1 MNNNRIARAQEQ
13 RNPAELK
20 PLDRLKSILNTDN
33 VKMRLAAT
41 MKENAGAFSS
51 SIIELY
57 TSDSKIGQCDPVKV
71 IGEALKAASLKL
83 PINKQLGLAY
93 IVPYRDNK
101 NGGEM
106 VPTFQLG
113 YKGYIQLA
121 MRSGSYKHINTDVVY
136 EGELV
141 SIDKLTGS
149 IDLSGEKQSD
159 KVIGYFAYI
168 ESLNGFSKTLYMSY
182 EDMVIHAKKFSKS
195 TYNGKLGGV
204 WASDFD
210 AMAKKTC
217 LRLLIGKYGIMSVDM
232 QSAYI
237 ADTAP
242 TEPITE
248 SEYQDV
254 PDVEYNEPAEPTETA
269 PDVVVD
275 ESTGEVTG

>member
-57 TSDSKIGQCDPVKV
+57 TSDSKISQCDPVKV

-113 YKGYIQLA
+113 YRGYIQLA

-136 EGELV
+136 EGELA

-182 EDMVIHAKKFSKS
+182 DDMVNHAKRYSKS

-237 ADTAP
+237 ADTSPAEQYAEAL
-242 TEPITE
+242 EPDSI
-248 SEYQDV
+248 
-254 PDVEYNEPAEPTETA
+254 PDVEFNEPAAEEPAAAADPETR
-269 PDVVVD
+269 
-275 ESTGEVTG
+275 EVSEQ